1 LDFAE
6 PERKTDLGRKSSS
19 VQILREATAIEKR
32 MKLMKQNLLYNLD
45 HCAFRLPY
53 HVRVACFEWLGAAD
67 LARAS
72 AVCNSWKLNA
82 NSEDRLWRARYLAAF
97 DEETGSAAQIA
108 DRGETTGWKRRF
120 MRRKRVERNW

>member
-45 HCAFRLPY
+45 HWAFRLPY
-53 HVRVACFEWLGAAD
+53 HVRVACFEWLDAVD
-67 LARAS
+67 LARVS
-72 AVCNSWKLNA
+72 AVCSSWKLNA
-82 NSEDRLWRARYLAAF
+82 ISEDRLWRARYLAEF
-97 DEETGSAAQIA
+97 EEETGTAVQIA
-108 DRGETTGWKRRF
+108 GQGERTGW
-120 MRRKRVERNW
+120 